1 MGSDPKAMKPL
12 NLLFAEVIAF
22 LKSVDKKVWVA
33 GVLCTIGFFLVVV
46 FLVIPAWIERPMLRR
61 DIQSM
66 ETQIRQVN
74 DLNKKRP
81 EWEENQK
88 VFGSLIESTRARVFT
103 DEEMDMLLGS
113 TSKMASESRVEVLA
127 SKPLTEKVAFAAPYH
142 LIYQPRGY
150 EFTVQ
155 GGYHD
160 LGNLMSRIESHG
172 KLLRIQ
178 SLEIVP
184 DKKTPER
191 HIAEL
196 KLWAILKA
204 PPQVVLL
211 TKAKKVANV
220 GKVAHVKK

>member
-1 MGSDPKAMKPL
+1 MKPL
-12 NLLFAEVIAF
+12 NLLFADGIAF
-22 LKSVDKKVWVA
+22 LKNVDKKVWVV
-33 GVLCTIGFFLVVV
+33 GFLCTIGFLLVVV

-88 VFGSLIESTRARVFT
+88 VFGSLIENTRARVFT

-127 SKPLTEKVAFAAPYH
+127 SKPLTEKIAFAAPYH
-142 LIYQPRGY
+142 LIFQPRGY

-160 LGNLMSRIESHG
+160 LGNFMSRIESHT

-184 DKKTPER
+184 DKKMSER
-191 HIAEL
+191 QIAVL

-204 PPQVVLL
+204 PPQVASPVN
-211 TKAKKVANV
+211 AKKAVNAKRV
-220 GKVAHVKK
+220 VHAKK

>member
-1 MGSDPKAMKPL
+1 MGSDRKAMKPL
-12 NLLFAEVIAF
+12 NLLFADGIAF
-22 LKSVDKKVWVA
+22 LKNVDKKVWVV
-33 GVLCTIGFFLVVV
+33 GSLCAIGFLLVVV

-88 VFGSLIESTRARVFT
+88 VFGSLIESTRSRVFT
-103 DEEMDMLLGS
+103 VEEMDMLLGS
-113 TSKMASESRVEVLA
+113 ASKMASESRVEVLA
-127 SKPLTEKVAFAAPYH
+127 SKPLIEKIAFAAPYH

-160 LGNLMSRIESHG
+160 LGNFVSRIESHT

-191 HIAEL
+191 QIAVL

-204 PPQVVLL
+204 PPQVASPVN
-211 TKAKKVANV
+211 AKKAVNAKRV
-220 GKVAHVKK
+220 VHAKK

>member
-1 MGSDPKAMKPL
+1 MKPL
-12 NLLFAEVIAF
+12 NLPFADVIAF
-22 LKSVDKKVWVA
+22 LKSVDKKTWVV
-33 GVLCTIGFFLVVV
+33 GFLCAIGFLLLVV

-88 VFGSLIESTRARVFT
+88 VFGSLIESTWARVFT
-103 DEEMDMLLGS
+103 VEDMDLLLGS
-113 TSKMASESRVEVLA
+113 ASKMASESRVEVLT
-127 SKPLTEKVAFAAPYH
+127 SKPLTAKVAFPAPYH
-142 LIYQPRGY
+142 LKYQPRGY
-150 EFTVQ
+150 EFTVH

-178 SLEIVP
+178 SLEVVP
-184 DKKTPER
+184 DKKTPGR

-204 PPQVVLL
+204 PPQVAPPAK
-211 TKAKKVANV
+211 TKKAAGAKKVAN
-220 GKVAHVKK
+220 AKK

>member
-1 MGSDPKAMKPL
+1 MKPL
-12 NLLFAEVIAF
+12 NLPFAEVIAF
-22 LKSVDKKVWVA
+22 LKSVDKKVWVI
-33 GVLCTIGFFLVVV
+33 GSLCAIGFLLVVV

-103 DEEMDMLLGS
+103 AEDMDLLLGS
-113 TSKMASESRVEVLA
+113 ASKMASESHVEVLT

-142 LIYQPRGY
+142 LKYQPRGY

-160 LGNLMSRIESHG
+160 LGDLMGRIESHR

-178 SLEIVP
+178 SLEIEP

-191 HIAEL
+191 QIAVL

-204 PPQVVLL
+204 PPQAVPPA
-211 TKAKKVANV
+211 KPKKAAGAKKVANA
-220 GKVAHVKK
+220 KR

>member
-1 MGSDPKAMKPL
+1 MKPL
-12 NLLFAEVIAF
+12 NLLAADVIAF
-22 LKSVDKKVWVA
+22 LKSVDKRAWA
-33 GVLCTIGFFLVVV
+33 IGSLCALGFLLVVI

-61 DIQSM
+61 DIQTM

-74 DLNKKRP
+74 ELNKKRP

-88 VFGSLIESTRARVFT
+88 VFGSLIEGARARVFT
-103 DEEMDMLLGS
+103 AEDVDLLLGS
-113 TSKMASESRVEVLA
+113 ASKMASESRVEVLT

-142 LIYQPRGY
+142 LKYQPRGY

-160 LGNLMSRIESHG
+160 LGDLMSRIESHS

-178 SLEIVP
+178 SLKIEP

-191 HIAEL
+191 QIAVL

-204 PPQVVLL
+204 PPQVAPPAKAK
-211 TKAKKVANV
+211 TAPGAKKVAN
-220 GKVAHVKK
+220 AKK